1 MSSVY
6 KNFSKRVEEKEK
18 RELRAKR
25 IQASASGASVNLETD
40 DSVVSLQ
47 VASVLTS
54 DLGTWRPGLETGD
67 SVVSL
72 QVASVWVSDLETD
85 D

>member
-1 MSSVY
+1 MD
-6 KNFSKRVEEKEK
+6 KNLSKRVEEKEK
-18 RELRAKR
+18 RELRAER
-25 IQASASGASVNLETD
+25 TQASASGTSFYLETD
-40 DSVVSLQ
+40 DSVVGLQ

-72 QVASVWVSDLETD
+72 QVD
-85 D
+85 